1 VKPERGAHA
10 ALVGLVL
17 AGAAQCSRA
26 NHGAPGGPDGTSGS
40 PPGSPAFVL
49 NAPPTTSPVIALHNL
64 DADVADREKRAA
76 RGEANAPAELVSYYL
91 VRAKYVGRVADLIAA
106 DTTSAGLVAT
116 RDGDAKAHVTRA
128 KVLSA
133 IHEFAAAQKELDRA
147 AALKG
152 RDPDIDVDGERA
164 VILLA
169 VGREDEAAALL
180 LPVDRASPSD
190 LVMRGGVEARLGHAA
205 ESDRL
210 FELARARYR
219 DVSAFTVAGMDFEH
233 SRALELGGDRAKAR
247 AYLSEAATVM
257 PSYAHAVVHLASLEP
272 PDRAL
277 PRLETLEKTSD
288 DPDVLG
294 GEADALRRAGRAQEA
309 AAMTVRARARF
320 DEVLARLPRAYAD
333 HAASFYLG
341 MGGDP
346 QRAVTLAH
354 ANAENRPTDEA
365 VELWLTAAQ
374 AASSHDE
381 TCAAARRALGL
392 VHATSGLR
400 ERAATALKGCP

>member
-1 VKPERGAHA
+1 MNPEHA
-10 ALVGLVL
+10 ARVALVGIVL
-17 AGAAQCSRA
+17 AGAAQCSRSRSA
-26 NHGAPGGPDGTSGS
+26 GSDGGSEAPSA
-40 PPGSPAFVL
+40 PAVVL
-49 NAPPTTSPVIALHNL
+49 QAPPTTAPEIALHNL
-64 DADVADREKRAA
+64 NADVADREKRAA
-76 RGEANAPAELVSYYL
+76 RGEPNAPVELVSYYL
-91 VRAKYVGRVADLIAA
+91 VRAKYVGRVEDLIAA
-106 DTTSAGLVAT
+106 DRTSAGLVST
-116 RDGDAKAHVTRA
+116 RDGDAKAHWTRA

-152 RDPDIDVDGERA
+152 RDLDIDVDGERA

-180 LPVDRASPSD
+180 PADRASPSD

-210 FELARARYR
+210 FELARAKYR

-257 PSYAHAVVHLASLEP
+257 PTYAHAVVHLASIEP
-272 PDRAL
+272 PERAL
-277 PRLETLEKTSD
+277 PRLEALEKTSD
-288 DPDVLG
+288 DPDVLA
-294 GEADALRRAGRAQEA
+294 GEADALRRAGRTAEA
-309 AAMTVRARARF
+309 AAMTARARARY
-320 DEVLARLPRAYAD
+320 DEVLARLPKAYAD
-333 HAASFYLG
+333 HAAAFYLG
-341 MGGDP
+341 MGADP
-346 QRAVTLAH
+346 PRAVGLAR

-374 AASSHDE
+374 AAASHDE
-381 TCAAARRALGL
+381 TCAASRRALAL
-392 VHATSGLR
+392 AHATSGLR
-400 ERAATALKGCP
+400 ERAIAASKACP

>member
-1 VKPERGAHA
+1 MHA

-17 AGAAQCSRA
+17 AGAAHCSRSHSDGLGETPSA
-26 NHGAPGGPDGTSGS
+26 NRAS
-40 PPGSPAFVL
+40 PPAASAFVL
-49 NAPPTTSPVIALHNL
+49 NARPTTAAVIALHNL
-64 DADVADREKRAA
+64 DADIADREKRAA
-76 RGEANAPAELVSYYL
+76 RGEPNAPVELVSYYL
-91 VRAKYVGRVADLIAA
+91 VRAKYAGRVADLIAA
-106 DTTSAGLVAT
+106 DTTSAALVAA
-116 RDGDAKAHVTRA
+116 RDGDAKAHLTRA

-180 LPVDRASPSD
+180 PPVDRASPSD
-190 LVMRGGVEARLGHAA
+190 MVMRGGVEARLGHAA

-210 FELARARYR
+210 FELARAKYR

-233 SRALELGGDRAKAR
+233 SRALELGGDRVKAR
-247 AYLSEAATVM
+247 AYLAEAATVM

-277 PRLETLEKTSD
+277 PRLEALEKTSD

-294 GEADALRRAGRAQEA
+294 GEADALRRAGRTEDA

-346 QRAVTLAH
+346 RRAVTLAH

-365 VELWLTAAQ
+365 VELWLTAAH
-374 AASSHDE
+374 AADSHDE

-392 VHATSGLR
+392 AHVTSELRDRATS
-400 ERAATALKGCP
+400 AVKGCP

>member
-1 VKPERGAHA
+1 VNPERGARA

-17 AGAAQCSRA
+17 AGAAQCSRS
-26 NHGAPGGPDGTSGS
+26 HGDAPDGASE
-40 PPGSPAFVL
+40 PPAASPAFVL
-49 NAPPTTSPVIALHNL
+49 QAPPTTASSIALHNL

-76 RGEANAPAELVSYYL
+76 RGETNAPGELVSFYL
-91 VRAKYVGRVADLIAA
+91 VRAKYVGRIADLVSA
-106 DTTSAGLVAT
+106 DTTSAQLVTA
-116 RDGDAKAHVTRA
+116 RDGDAKAHLTRA
-128 KVLSA
+128 NVLSA

-147 AALKG
+147 VALKG
-152 RDPDIDVDGERA
+152 RDAEIDGERA
-164 VILLA
+164 AILLA
-169 VGREDEAAALL
+169 LGQEDEAAALL
-180 LPVDRASPSD
+180 APVDVATPSD
-190 LVMRGGVEARLGHAA
+190 LALRGGVEARLGHAA

-210 FELARARYR
+210 FEQARARYR

-233 SRALELGGDRAKAR
+233 SRALELAGDRVKAR
-247 AYLSEAATVM
+247 AYLSEAMAVM
-257 PSYAHAVVHLASLEP
+257 PSYAHAAVHLASLEP

-277 PRLETLEKTSD
+277 ARLEALDKTSD

-294 GEADALRRAGRAQEA
+294 GEADALRRAGRAADA
-309 AAMTVRARARF
+309 AAMAVRARARF

-341 MGGDP
+341 MGNDP

-365 VELWLTAAQ
+365 VELWLTAGQ
-374 AASSHDE
+374 AAGSHDE

-392 VHATSGLR
+392 AHVTSGLR
-400 ERAATALKGCP
+400 ERATTVVRGCP